1 MTMLL
6 SLPKSV
12 IARRFNAVLSK
23 RAGLALAV
31 TGEAGIGKSF
41 QVSQALREIP
51 CRSVSVHATS
61 SEQQLFLALPKVKKL
76 PVWAI
81 RQLEKLEKAEF
92 VTTDVVVNSLMV
104 VLAGLAPFVL
114 HLEDAHEASLERLE
128 MIEKLA
134 QAVLHT
140 KGVGL
145 LITSRSLAPKG
156 FTGLRLEALGKS
168 ESDSLLEQ
176 ELGAKPPA
184 EALEYMFARA
194 QGNPLFSLEFLRFV
208 TRQGFLWS
216 DGENWFWRV
225 PPEGVVPFTVE
236 ALIEQMISS
245 LVDAGRQRSVLEARA
260 LIPYQMAAP
269 FLMWSK
275 LADLTVESL
284 KKAVDSFV
292 QDGLLYENDFAHPL
306 IREVIVH
313 SLSPN
318 RRRELA
324 RRVLDD
330 LEATDIELAA
340 RYVADAQLSPQEAY
354 GVLQKAI
361 AQAVQKGDSRLEA
374 HWLVQAVE
382 YAPADQRA
390 SLAIRA
396 AGAIKLFDLRQA
408 IRLASIGV
416 QVNPDDEKAVFTLAK
431 LKATLGERL
440 EMEQLVM
447 TLPEAIRESEYGLK
461 QHLIARAN
469 TDDTTGA
476 FALWQQLQEHGYALD
491 TEIINQVI
499 QTLYLHGDTDLAL
512 QLATQAFNSFELPAA
527 QQAMLLIDYSARSLF
542 ERGEYSQAEDQI
554 TKAVEL
560 LRSQTDP
567 RVLALAIG
575 NRGIVRGSLG
585 RALEAIEDFKEAAKL
600 FADIGLTLKYA
611 ECLENLGTT
620 YGNIGRFSEAEM
632 VLLEARDILR
642 NSELN
647 KDLCSCERSLATL
660 YANWMPPYGK
670 SLTLKYARAALE
682 SARGIQNPALSA
694 HYLHTASLAES
705 AHGDAKKA
713 LAFAQE
719 LLDIAQKLTNPRISK
734 QAFHAYGIALDANGQ
749 PEQAI
754 SALTQAIQVERDAGS
769 AELLDTLEL
778 EIDRITHNLESVRVK
793 IERFKRDGEGMLLTL
808 AERYFPELSEGQ
820 ADQSKPAP
828 PEVRLLVLGEISVL
842 HQAQAI
848 KYRGRKRLE
857 FLLYLLETR
866 ISGRGE
872 AHTLEMIDALY
883 PELSEVEAKA
893 ALKQLVYLVRHQLG
907 SEVIQSTPNGYALG
921 AISSDLE
928 QFLASGEASLWRGTY
943 LQGFGEGWLQ
953 GVRDA
958 VVHALQSRVEVLAE
972 TDPHQAVRLGKIL
985 LEMEPYDLDAL
996 ELTLQAL
1003 VASDESPKRLYL
1015 EMRQKLLEVGENLPE
1030 TAQAFLERRE
1040 VSLARV

>member
-1 MTMLL
+1 
-6 SLPKSV
+6 
-12 IARRFNAVLSK
+12 
-23 RAGLALAV
+23 
-31 TGEAGIGKSF
+31 
-41 QVSQALREIP
+41 
-51 CRSVSVHATS
+51 
-61 SEQQLFLALPKVKKL
+61 
-76 PVWAI
+76 
-81 RQLEKLEKAEF
+81 
-92 VTTDVVVNSLMV
+92 
-104 VLAGLAPFVL
+104 
-114 HLEDAHEASLERLE
+114 
-128 MIEKLA
+128 
-134 QAVLHT
+134 
-140 KGVGL
+140 
-145 LITSRSLAPKG
+145 
-156 FTGLRLEALGKS
+156 
-168 ESDSLLEQ
+168 
-176 ELGAKPPA
+176 
-184 EALEYMFARA
+184 
-194 QGNPLFSLEFLRFV
+194 
-208 TRQGFLWS
+208 LWS

-245 LVDAGRQRSVLEARA
+245 LVDAGQHRDVLEARA
-260 LIPYQMAAP
+260 LIPHQMAAP

-275 LADLTVESL
+275 LTDLTVESL
-284 KKAVDSFV
+284 KTIVDSFV
-292 QDGLLYENDFAHPL
+292 QDGLLHENDFAHPL
-306 IREVIVH
+306 IREVILH

-324 RRVLDD
+324 RKVLDD
-330 LEATDIELAA
+330 LEATNLELAA
-340 RYVADAQLSPQEAY
+340 RYVTDAQLSPQEAY
-354 GVLQKAI
+354 NVLQKAI
-361 AQAVQKGDSRLEA
+361 AQAVQKKDSRLEA

-396 AGAIKLFDLRQA
+396 AGAIKLFDVRQA

-416 QVNPDDEKAVFTLAK
+416 QVNPFDAKAVFTLAK
-431 LKATLGERL
+431 LKATLGERF

-447 TLPEAIRESEYGLK
+447 SLPEASRESEYGLK

-469 TDDTTGA
+469 TDDTAGA
-476 FALWQQLQEHGYALD
+476 YALWQKLQEHGYALD

-499 QTLYLHGDTDLAL
+499 QTLYLHGDTELAL
-512 QLATQAFNSFELPAA
+512 QLATQAFSSFELPAA

-542 ERGEYSQAEDQI
+542 ERGEYTQAEDQI

-560 LRSQTDP
+560 LRTQTDP

-585 RALEAIEDFKEAAKL
+585 RASEAIEDFKEAAKL

-642 NSELN
+642 NSQLS
-647 KDLCSCERSLATL
+647 KDLCSCENSLATL

-670 SLTLKYARAALE
+670 SLTLKHARAALE
-682 SARGIQNPALSA
+682 VARGIQNPALLT
-694 HYLHTASLAES
+694 HYLSTASRAEAS
-705 AHGDAKKA
+705 HGDAKKA
-713 LAFAQE
+713 LEHAQE
-719 LLDIAQKLTNPRISK
+719 LMAIANKLENPRISK

-749 PEQAI
+749 PEQAV

-778 EIDRITHNLESVRVK
+778 EIDRITHNLESVRIK

-820 ADQSKPAP
+820 ADQSKSAAPAA
-828 PEVRLLVLGEISVL
+828 VQLLVLGEISVL

-883 PELSEVEAKA
+883 PELSEAEAKA

-921 AISSDLE
+921 AVSSDLE

-972 TDPHQAVRLGKIL
+972 TDPNQAVRLGKIL
-985 LEMEPYDLDAL
+985 LEMEPYDLEAL

-1003 VASDESPKRLYL
+1003 VASNENPKRIYL
-1015 EMRQKLLEVGENLPE
+1015 EMRQKLLEVGEMLPE